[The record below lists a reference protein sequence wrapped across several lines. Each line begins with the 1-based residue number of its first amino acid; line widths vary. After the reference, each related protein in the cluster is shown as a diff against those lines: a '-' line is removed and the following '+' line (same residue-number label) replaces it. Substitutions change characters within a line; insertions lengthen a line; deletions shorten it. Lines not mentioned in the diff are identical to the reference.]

1 MLFFFAHVALTPSLI
16 PFQVT
21 TMKDAYYFQHDANA
35 RHDPKLLML
44 AKECGMAGIGRWWCL
59 VEILREQEDYTF
71 DISEKHNM
79 KALKHELS
87 FETED
92 DLNTFLDELVE
103 LCLIRRF
110 DGKIFSH
117 ALLNRMGKLEAVR
130 RARAEGGKKGGRPR
144 KNEKPYHNHKVTD
157 AYLLDTD
164 QNQMVHTQNLP
175 AHLSINLRSK
185 LSTNTEDL
193 SIHQSTEAKK
203 NASDSPPEHYAREH
217 NAQVHH
223 AQKKSSNAAP
233 SYTREL
239 LAEPDT
245 ETLYIYPIR
254 FDHAPAGAY
263 FVPSDSE
270 HNERR
275 VFLKLNDAECLSVK
289 ERKEYA
295 IREPSHIIFTHT
307 NYSAQSTTI
316 H

>member
-1 MLFFFAHVALTPSLI
+1 
-16 PFQVT
+16 
-21 TMKDAYYFQHDANA
+21 MKDAYYFQHDANA

-44 AKECGMAGIGRWWCL
+44 AKECGMEGIGRWWCL

-71 DISEKHNM
+71 DISERHNL
-79 KALKHELS
+79 KALKHELNCTS
-87 FETED
+87 DD
-92 DLNTFLDELVE
+92 DLTTFLDELVE

-110 DGKIFSH
+110 EGKIFSH
-117 ALLNRMGKLEAVR
+117 ALLNRMGKLDAVR

-144 KNEKPYHNHKVTD
+144 KDEKPYLNHKVTS

-175 AHLSINLRSK
+175 AHLSTNLRSK
-185 LSTNTEDL
+185 LSTYTEDL
-193 SIHQSTEAKK
+193 SIHKSTEAKK
-203 NASDSPPEHYAREH
+203 NDADSPPERNAPERNAPEQ
-217 NAQVHH
+217 NAQERN
-223 AQKKSSNAAP
+223 AQKKSSQAAP

-239 LAEPDT
+239 LTEPDT

-254 FDHAPAGAY
+254 FDLAPAGAY

-270 HNERR
+270 HNERK
-275 VFLKLNDAECLSVK
+275 VFLKLSDGECLSVK

-295 IREPSHIIFTHT
+295 IKEPSHIIFTHT
-307 NYSAQSTTI
+307 NYSVQSSTI

>member
-1 MLFFFAHVALTPSLI
+1 M
-16 PFQVT
+16 

-71 DISEKHNM
+71 DVSEKHNM
-79 KALKHELS
+79 KALRHELS

-92 DLNTFLDELVE
+92 EVNKFLDELIE

-110 DGKIFSH
+110 DGKILSH
-117 ALLNRMGKLEAVR
+117 ALMKRMGRLEEARHKRQLAGQKGGLAKAAAQKNQNNNSNVVAMLGT
-130 RARAEGGKKGGRPR
+130 ARANPSSAVEDYAKS
-144 KNEKPYHNHKVTD
+144 Y
-157 AYLLDTD
+157 
-164 QNQMVHTQNLP
+164 
-175 AHLSINLRSK
+175 HLSTY
-185 LSTNTEDL
+185 LSTNSRSELPTNAEDL
-193 SIHQSTEAKK
+193 SIHKSTEAKK
-203 NASDSPPEHYAREH
+203 NDADSPPER
-217 NAQVHH
+217 NASERNAHERSAQERN
-223 AQKKSSNAAP
+223 AQKKSSKAAP
-233 SYTREL
+233 RYTNEL

-254 FDHAPAGAY
+254 FDLAPAGAY

-270 HNERR
+270 YNERK
-275 VFLKLNDAECLSVK
+275 VFLKLSDGECLSVK

-295 IREPSHIIFTHT
+295 IKEPSHIIFTHT
-307 NYSAQSTTI
+307 NYSVQSSTI